1 MANLYDLNWI
11 KNMTSE
17 QTKPVILQILPRLET
32 GGVERGTLEIAS
44 ALQKAGWT
52 SVVVSGGGR
61 LVREL
66 ERMGTEHI
74 TMPVYSKNY
83 FTMRKNAKR
92 LAEIIKEKKVDIVH
106 ARSRAPA
113 WSAKWACEM
122 TGVPLLTTFHGA
134 YNIGPFKL
142 KKKYNKVMT
151 DGVLTIAVS
160 NFIKQHI
167 LDNYETVDPDKIR
180 VVHRGADVER
190 FDISKVSQER
200 IVALAQ
206 KWRLPEDQPVIMLPG
221 RLTRWKGQLVLL
233 EALSKIEN
241 RNLRC
246 LFVGSDQGRKRYRR
260 ELERKTKKLGLSSVV
275 QIVDHCSEM
284 DVAYML
290 SDIVISASTDPE
302 AFGRVVPEAQA
313 MGRIVIGPN
322 HGGATETIRDGET
335 GFLFEPGNAD
345 DLAEKLN
352 TVLTMSAED
361 KKRMAQKAV
370 ESVRNEFST
379 ARMCAKTLD
388 VYREILEKYPA
399 SARTND
405 GTV

>member
-1 MANLYDLNWI
+1 MS
-11 KNMTSE
+11 SE
-17 QTKPVILQILPRLET
+17 QKTPVILQILPRLET

-44 ALQKAGWT
+44 ALKEAGWT
-52 SVVVSGGGR
+52 SIVVSGGGR
-61 LVREL
+61 MVHDL
-66 ERMGTEHI
+66 ERTGTQHI
-74 TMPVYSKNY
+74 TLPVYSKNY
-83 FTMRKNAKR
+83 LTMRKNAKL
-92 LAEIIKEKKVDIVH
+92 LAKIITEKKVDIVH

-142 KKKYNKVMT
+142 KKRYNKVMT

-160 NFIKQHI
+160 NFIKKHI
-167 LDNYETVDPDKIR
+167 LDNYEGVEPDKIR
-180 VVHRGADVER
+180 VIHRGADVDR
-190 FDISKVSQER
+190 FDVSKVSQER
-200 IVALAQ
+200 IIALSK
-206 KWRLPEDQPVIMLPG
+206 KWRLPEDLPVIMLPG

-233 EALSKIEN
+233 EALSKMKNKE
-241 RNLRC
+241 LRC

-260 ELERKTKKLGLSSVV
+260 ELERKAKKLNLTGIVHF
-275 QIVDHCSEM
+275 VDHCSEM

-290 SDIVISASTDPE
+290 CDIVVSASTDPE

-345 DLAEKLN
+345 DLAAKLDA
-352 TVLTMSAED
+352 VLSMNPED
-361 KKRMAQKAV
+361 KKRMAQNAV
-370 ESVRNEFST
+370 KSVREEFSK
-379 ARMCAKTLD
+379 ALMCTKTLD
-388 VYREILEKYPA
+388 VYREILEKYPV
-399 SARTND
+399 RKD
-405 GTV
+405 

>member
-1 MANLYDLNWI
+1 
-11 KNMTSE
+11 MTAE
-17 QTKPVILQILPRLET
+17 QKTPVILQILPRLET

-44 ALQKAGWT
+44 ALKEAGWT
-52 SVVVSGGGR
+52 SIVVSGGGR
-61 LVREL
+61 LVRDL
-66 ERMGTEHI
+66 EKMGTEHI
-74 TMPVYSKNY
+74 TLPAYSKNY
-83 FTMRKNAKR
+83 FVMRKNALR
-92 LAEIIKEKKVDIVH
+92 LAQIIAERNVDIVH

-134 YNIGPFKL
+134 YNIGPFKI

-167 LDNYETVDPDKIR
+167 LSNYETVEADKIR
-180 VVHRGADVER
+180 VVHRGADAER

-200 IVALAQ
+200 IIALSQ
-206 KWRLPEDQPVIMLPG
+206 KWRLPEDLPVIMLPG

-233 EALSKIEN
+233 EALSKMQHKD
-241 RNLRC
+241 LRC

-260 ELERKTKKLGLSSVV
+260 ELERKVKKLGLSGTV

-290 SDIVISASTDPE
+290 SDIVVSASTDPE

-322 HGGATETIRDGET
+322 HGGATETIHDGET
-335 GFLFEPGNAD
+335 GFLFEPGNAG
-345 DLAEKLN
+345 DLAQKLDIALSM
-352 TVLTMSAED
+352 TPED
-361 KKRMAQKAV
+361 KKRMTEKAV
-370 ESVRNEFST
+370 ASVRSEFSK
-379 ARMCAKTLD
+379 ALMCAKTLD
-388 VYREILEKYPA
+388 VYREILTNYPA
-399 SARTND
+399 RKSHDDDPGA
-405 GTV
+405 

>member
-1 MANLYDLNWI
+1 MTAEQ
-11 KNMTSE
+11 KN
-17 QTKPVILQILPRLET
+17 PVILQILPRLET

-44 ALQKAGWT
+44 GLKEAGWT
-52 SVVVSGGGR
+52 SVVVSGGGQM
-61 LVREL
+61 VRDL
-66 ERMGTEHI
+66 EKTGTEHI
-74 TMPVYSKNY
+74 TLPVYSKHY
-83 FTMRKNAKR
+83 FVMRQNAKR
-92 LAEIIKEKKVDIVH
+92 LAKIIKEKHVDIVH

-134 YNIGPFKL
+134 YNLGPFKI
-142 KKKYNKVMT
+142 KKRYNKVMT

-167 LDNYETVDPDKIR
+167 LENYKSVDAEKIR
-180 VVHRGADVER
+180 VVHRGVDAER
-190 FDISKVSQER
+190 FDRAKVSQER
-200 IVALAQ
+200 MISLSQ
-206 KWRLPEDQPVIMLPG
+206 KWRLPEDLPVIMLPG

-233 EALSKIEN
+233 EALSKMQHK
-241 RNLRC
+241 NLRC

-260 ELERKTKKLGLSSVV
+260 ELERKTKKLGLTGVV
-275 QIVDHCSEM
+275 QIVDHCNEM

-290 SDIVISASTDPE
+290 SDIVVSASTDPE

-345 DLAEKLN
+345 DLAAKLDF
-352 TVLTMSAED
+352 VLSMSAED
-361 KKRMAQKAV
+361 KKRMAEHAV
-370 ESVRNEFST
+370 ESVRNEFSKV
-379 ARMCAKTLD
+379 RMCQKTLD
-388 VYREILEKYPA
+388 VYREILEKYPVKK
-399 SARTND
+399 D
-405 GTV
+405 